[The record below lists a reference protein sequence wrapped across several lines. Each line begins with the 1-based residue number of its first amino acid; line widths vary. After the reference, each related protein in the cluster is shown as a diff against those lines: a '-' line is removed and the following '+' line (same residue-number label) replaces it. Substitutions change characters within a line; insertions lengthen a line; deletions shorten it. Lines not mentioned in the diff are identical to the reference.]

1 MANSSVGAP
10 SSRDA
15 CSQRLPHPSSFLSTT
30 TGRKSTK
37 SGVAKA
43 QEAIVLSQATSQA
56 IVAARS
62 ILESGGSEATALST
76 AKAAAQSILIP
87 FLSDTEHGASKLFLG
102 RRKAKRQADIIASM
116 AILSVTNGSN
126 ESEGSAVRDNEA
138 PTFMQHRIGPSGLPG
153 YSCSRKKH
161 PSHCESSVRR
171 GDNNST
177 LRIKPKH
184 SYPPDRERP
193 YCKEKARHGAGFL
206 NSRRGHVKDAGRSHP
221 NDLAAR
227 YPDQDP
233 IYCSPSHKST
243 LAKQRN
249 KFPSYSS
256 ETDDET
262 RSRILGIRG
271 SGSAD
276 YIVYGSGT
284 IDTTD
289 QPVHTSTLMTIWWTR
304 IPIKEDRD
312 QDDTFRH
319 ESVNERVE
327 SSSSA
332 NANDVLRK
340 LVSSSSDE
348 KGRKETSIKPRI
360 RESIEQTV
368 LRALSGG
375 VVPPQWGAEA
385 VGIVADAP
393 SDRIFQSRAIREED
407 LFTGVQPSEPPSPF
421 TATYSRS
428 KMLSH
433 KPRFRKWVTMRKKSK
448 DNHENAIVA
457 FSD

>member
-1 MANSSVGAP
+1 
-10 SSRDA
+10 
-15 CSQRLPHPSSFLSTT
+15 
-30 TGRKSTK
+30 
-37 SGVAKA
+37 
-43 QEAIVLSQATSQA
+43 
-56 IVAARS
+56 
-62 ILESGGSEATALST
+62 
-76 AKAAAQSILIP
+76 
-87 FLSDTEHGASKLFLG
+87 
-102 RRKAKRQADIIASM
+102 
-116 AILSVTNGSN
+116 
-126 ESEGSAVRDNEA
+126 
-138 PTFMQHRIGPSGLPG
+138 
-153 YSCSRKKH
+153 
-161 PSHCESSVRR
+161 
-171 GDNNST
+171 
-177 LRIKPKH
+177 
-184 SYPPDRERP
+184 
-193 YCKEKARHGAGFL
+193 
-206 NSRRGHVKDAGRSHP
+206 
-221 NDLAAR
+221 
-227 YPDQDP
+227 
-233 IYCSPSHKST
+233 
-243 LAKQRN
+243 
-249 KFPSYSS
+249 
-256 ETDDET
+256 
-262 RSRILGIRG
+262 
-271 SGSAD
+271 
-276 YIVYGSGT
+276 VYGSGT
-284 IDTTD
+284 NDTTD
-289 QPVHTSTLMTIWWTR
+289 QPFHSYSNPFSFLTSLLCGVSESSLNIDDHLVDAYTDTADS
-304 IPIKEDRD
+304 IKEDRD

>member
-289 QPVHTSTLMTIWWTR
+289 QPVHSYSNPFSFLTSLLCGV
-304 IPIKEDRD
+304 
-312 QDDTFRH
+312 
-319 ESVNERVE
+319 SE
-327 SSSSA
+327 SSL
-332 NANDVLRK
+332 NIDDH
-340 LVSSSSDE
+340 LVDAYTDQ
-348 KGRKETSIKPRI
+348 GR
-360 RESIEQTV
+360 
-368 LRALSGG
+368 
-375 VVPPQWGAEA
+375 
-385 VGIVADAP
+385 
-393 SDRIFQSRAIREED
+393 
-407 LFTGVQPSEPPSPF
+407 
-421 TATYSRS
+421 SRS
-428 KMLSH
+428 G
-433 KPRFRKWVTMRKKSK
+433 
-448 DNHENAIVA
+448 
-457 FSD
+457 